1 MIYWTIEPNKYTVEI
16 RLLVPL
22 RIYVIMY
29 RIRIGANYTVEQIRE
44 ISFKCEN
51 INVHVLCIHKA
62 TPSRPWTENYPHR
75 NIAV

>member
-1 MIYWTIEPNKYTVEI
+1 MLNKCTVEI
-16 RLLVPL
+16 RLLV
-22 RIYVIMY
+22 IMY
-29 RIRIGANYTVEQIRE
+29 CIWIGANYIVEQIRE

-75 NIAV
+75 NLAG